1 MSSESNEIMV
11 NFRKFVDEDY
21 RPQFKLCIFA
31 SKIRFVVVMHE
42 VYLFVIETPTLE
54 LNM

>member
-11 NFRKFVDEDY
+11 NFRKFDDEDY
-21 RPQFKLCIFA
+21 TPEFKLCVFA
-31 SKIRFVVVMHE
+31 SKSRFVVVMHE

-54 LNM
+54 FNM